1 MPPEGGVFEVYQEM
15 LSEVAGKRVSKF
27 GREANNYEHVL
38 HVLEARTLRFCLLIG
53 CAVVLVGEMRSLHRR
68 LALCLFATLFV
79 ASALPYSAGNSRRPS
94 AVMGVGY
101 PNAEA
106 QIDQL
111 VSSLGSLKA
120 STRGDRK
127 SPSVDEVLKAIE
139 MGTSVGR

>member
-1 MPPEGGVFEVYQEM
+1 MNR
-15 LSEVAGKRVSKF
+15 RVS
-27 GREANNYEHVL
+27 G
-38 HVLEARTLRFCLLIG
+38 TLRFCLLIG
-53 CAVVLVGEMRSLHRR
+53 CAVVLVGEMRFLHRR
-68 LALCLFATLFV
+68 VVLCLFATLFV
-79 ASALPYSAGNSRRPS
+79 ASALPYSAGSSRGSS

-127 SPSVDEVLKAIE
+127 SPSKQYVVVNLLVLQIGVDEVLKAIE